1 MNNMHN
7 SQSTSNINFNE
18 LKRRYC
24 QYKPQMR
31 KINEEFNYSMN
42 LKRRIDSS
50 LFSWKHSTTDRNDEQ
65 VNDSYSCSNESNE
78 KALILYE
85 DPLKIINDTLITKQ
99 NNCSV
104 PMSNEIF
111 MELC

>member
-7 SQSTSNINFNE
+7 SQSNSNININE

-31 KINEEFNYSMN
+31 RVADEFNYSMN
-42 LKRRIDSS
+42 SKRRIDSS
-50 LFSWKHSTTDRNDEQ
+50 LFSWKHQPTDRNGEE
-65 VNDSYSCSNESNE
+65 VNDSYENESNE

-85 DPLKIINDTLITKQ
+85 DPLKIINDTFMTKQ

-104 PMSNEIF
+104 PMNTEIF